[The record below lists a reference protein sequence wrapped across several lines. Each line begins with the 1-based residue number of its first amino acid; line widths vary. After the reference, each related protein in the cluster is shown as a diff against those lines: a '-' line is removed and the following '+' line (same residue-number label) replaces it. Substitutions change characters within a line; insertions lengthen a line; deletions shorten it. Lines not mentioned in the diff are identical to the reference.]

1 MKEEIKEQPNTATPQ
16 VENKNGTCC
25 CGENNNHGACKH
37 HHHHEK
43 HHEQHEKVEQDSA
56 SLEAANTKIA
66 ELTAKLATTDKEKQE
81 LIDKVKLG
89 QAELINYRRRKEEE
103 TNNMLKFAN
112 QDLILEIL
120 PIVDNFER
128 AIKED
133 DNDLTDELSKFLA
146 GFKIMYA
153 SLNDVLKKYG
163 VEEINRVGEIFNP
176 SEEQALLTDSLPDHA
191 DEEVLEVLL
200 KGYKLKGRVI
210 RPASVK
216 INQI

>member
-1 MKEEIKEQPNTATPQ
+1 MKEEIKEQQNAATTQ
-16 VENKNGTCC
+16 VENKNETCC